1 MARFS
6 IAFDVALYWL
16 LCLVLVI
23 SLDVAPAFAQNESV
37 IAFATPP
44 SVTFTLDFPPSAP
57 SHYLIHVTQDGKTS
71 YESMGKLT
79 PEADGDPFS
88 YNFTMSGANLTRI
101 FDLAA
106 KAEYFDD
113 DVDYRKGR
121 QANTGKKTLGYQ
133 DATRHHETVYNYST
147 HGDIQQLTRIFQNIS
162 QTMEF
167 ARRLQYF
174 HHYQRLAVEEELKRM
189 EEMAK
194 GNDLEEIQAIAP
206 ILREIADD
214 KAILNVTRV
223 RAQRLL
229 ARSGQAAAG
238 TQ

>member
-1 MARFS
+1 MMFFRPIFA
-6 IAFDVALYWL
+6 ALL
-16 LCLVLVI
+16 ALCFLWGATPVFAQC
-23 SLDVAPAFAQNESV
+23 APALSSTITV
-37 IAFATPP
+37 STTPA
-44 SVTFTLDFPPSAP
+44 VTFTLDFPASAP
-57 SHYLIHVTQDGKTS
+57 SYYSIRVTQDGKAS
-71 YESMGKLT
+71 YESVGKLT

-88 YNFTMSGANLTRI
+88 YQFTMSGSNLARI
-101 FDLAA
+101 FNLAA
-106 KAEYFDD
+106 KAGYFED

-121 QANTGKKTLGYQ
+121 QADTGKKTLGYL
-133 DATRHHETVYNYST
+133 DATRHHEAVYNYSA
-147 HGDIQQLTRIFQNIS
+147 HSEIQQLTHIFQGIAM
-162 QTMEF
+162 TMES

-174 HHYQRLAVEEELKRM
+174 RHYQRLAVEEELKRM

-194 GNDLEEIQAIAP
+194 GNDLEEIQGIAP

-214 KAILNVTRV
+214 KSILNVTRV

>member
-1 MARFS
+1 MGCVNF
-6 IAFDVALYWL
+6 L
-16 LCLVLVI
+16 LLIFFCAVPL
-23 SLDVAPAFAQNESV
+23 APAQCGPAASTSP
-37 IAFATPP
+37 A
-44 SVTFTLDFPPSAP
+44 VTFTLDFPPSAP
-57 SHYLIHVTQDGKTS
+57 SHYLIRVTQDGGAS

-88 YNFTMSGANLTRI
+88 YNFTMSGLNVARI
-101 FDLAA
+101 FNLAA
-106 KAEYFDD
+106 RAKYFEG
-113 DVDYRKGR
+113 DVEYRKGR

-133 DATRHHETVYNYST
+133 DVTRHHETVYNYST
-147 HGDIQQLTRIFQNIS
+147 HSEIQQLTRIFQSIS
-162 QTMEF
+162 LTMEF

-194 GNDLEEIQAIAP
+194 SNDLEEIQGIAS

-214 KAILNVTRV
+214 KSILNVTRV

-229 ARSGQAAAG
+229 ARGGQPAEG
-238 TQ
+238 SQ